1 MSDRLILVGR
11 VAGPFGVRG
20 ELRITAYTAEPL
32 ALLRYRDLKREDG
45 APALTL
51 QTARAVKDAVV
62 GRAAEV
68 QTREQAEA
76 LKGLRLFVPRSTL
89 PEPDEDEFYLADL
102 IGLCA
107 EDAAGAPLGRV
118 KAVQNHRAGD
128 ILEID
133 PGQGRPTWLLAFSRE
148 TVPEV
153 RIGEG
158 RLVVVRP
165 EETE

>member
-1 MSDRLILVGR
+1 LSDPLILVGR

-20 ELRITAYTAEPL
+20 ELKITAYTEEPL
-32 ALLRYRDLKREDG
+32 ALLRYRELKREDG

-51 QTARAVKDAVV
+51 ESGRAAQDTVV
-62 GRAAEV
+62 ARAAEV
-68 QTREQAEA
+68 QTREQADA
-76 LKGLRLFVPRSTL
+76 IKGLRLFVPRSVL
-89 PEPDEDEFYLADL
+89 PPPDEDEFYLADL
-102 IGLCA
+102 IGLRA
-107 EDAAGAPLGRV
+107 EDPEGAELGRV

-133 PGQGRPTWLLAFSRE
+133 PGEGRPTWLLAFSRQ

-153 RIGEG
+153 RIEEG